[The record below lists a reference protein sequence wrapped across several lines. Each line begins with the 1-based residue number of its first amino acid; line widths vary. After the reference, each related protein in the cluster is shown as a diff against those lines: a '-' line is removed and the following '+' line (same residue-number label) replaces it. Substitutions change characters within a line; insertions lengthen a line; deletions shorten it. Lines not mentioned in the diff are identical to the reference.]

1 MKKLESHPAT
11 SFLWNLLPI
20 GLLVMSLE
28 LFTPGIVHAQPI
40 QVAASATQAQPS
52 PTPATDSEEQYER
65 LAAAFQKHS
74 YSIAMT
80 EAGLSGPGADF
91 LKQKAASAQ
100 FVLLGEEHNVK
111 EVPDFTARLFAMLH
125 QCCEFNHLAL
135 ENDPVS
141 AQAASM
147 PPLKGNLGQLTQYA
161 SKFPNAFT
169 FLTRQELQ
177 MIADVGKLA
186 TTKTDPVWGLDQSFG
201 VLHALEE
208 LRTLPGINGRS
219 SAFQE
224 LAEQA
229 RALDSSRFT
238 EGHHYMTMAKV
249 SDLENLRKE
258 VAPKPGSEA
267 DFILGNLVSSA
278 RIYTNYRGEYTG
290 YASAFEREEQMK
302 RLFMRG
308 YRSAQKSGEAEPRVL
323 LKMGH
328 WHIFRGLGPSAL
340 QTLGDFVTEFAL
352 ANGEDALSIAIF
364 IHGSPNKWREV
375 GEWQGMRPFGM
386 AASADHWMLI
396 DFRPIREEIFA
407 HEFGPLSPT
416 MRSYIFGFDAALII
430 ANASPADAVTA
441 SGGTRTSAK

>member
-1 MKKLESHPAT
+1 MLLQFSAT
-11 SFLWNLLPI
+11 
-20 GLLVMSLE
+20 
-28 LFTPGIVHAQPI
+28 GIVRAQ
-40 QVAASATQAQPS
+40 SAQILLSTAQAQPA
-52 PTPATDSEEQYER
+52 PTPGTDSEEQYAR
-65 LAAAFQKHS
+65 LAGAFQKHG

-80 EAGLSGPGADF
+80 ESALTGPGADF

-111 EVPDFTARLFAMLH
+111 EIPNFTAKLFAMLH
-125 QCCEFNHLAL
+125 QCCGFNHLAL

-141 AQAASM
+141 AQAASV
-147 PPLKGNLGQLTQYA
+147 PPLKGDLNQLSQYA
-161 SKFPNAFT
+161 ARFPNAFT
-169 FLTRQELQ
+169 FLTQQELQ
-177 MIADVGKLA
+177 MIADVGKMA

-208 LRTLPGINGRS
+208 LRTLPGVDTKSRT
-219 SAFQE
+219 FQE
-224 LAEQA
+224 LAMQA
-229 RALDSSRFT
+229 HELDSSRFT

-278 RIYTNYRGEYTG
+278 RIYMNYHGEYTG

-308 YRSAQKSGEAEPRVL
+308 YRSAEKSGEAAPKVL

-328 WHIFRGLGPSAL
+328 WHIYRGLGPSAL
-340 QTLGDFVTEFAL
+340 QTLGDFVTEFA
-352 ANGEDALSIAIF
+352 AVNDQDALSIAIF

-375 GEWQGMRPFGM
+375 GEWTGMRPFAM
-386 AASADHWMLI
+386 AASGDHWMLI
-396 DFRPIREEIFA
+396 DFRPIRDEVFA

-430 ANASPADAVTA
+430 VNASPADSPTVSKA
-441 SGGTRTSAK
+441 SR